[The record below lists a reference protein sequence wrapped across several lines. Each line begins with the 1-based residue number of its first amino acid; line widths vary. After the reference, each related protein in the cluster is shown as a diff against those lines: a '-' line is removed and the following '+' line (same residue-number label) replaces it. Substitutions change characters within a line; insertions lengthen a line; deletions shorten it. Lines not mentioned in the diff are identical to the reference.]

1 MMTESHLRNLRVWKI
16 SMILRVW
23 SRYWYAHLADEAV
36 LVDTSTLL
44 ALAVSGELSPHFLDV
59 LKDHVAMSVECFY
72 AGEEFAVVATRDDD
86 LVVVADGS
94 LEDGE
99 GTSGE
104 FMLLDTS
111 DFVLAVQ
118 SVSRCDREGIEVGF
132 T

>member
-1 MMTESHLRNLRVWKI
+1 MEWRF
-16 SMILRVW
+16 W
-23 SRYWYAHLADEAV
+23 SKYGYAHLADEAV
-36 LVDTSTLL
+36 LVDTSALL
-44 ALAVSGELSPHFLDV
+44 ALAVSGEFCPHLLDI

-86 LVVVADGS
+86 LVVVADGG

-104 FMLLDTS
+104 FMLFDTS
-111 DFVLAVQ
+111 NLVLAIQ
-118 SVSRCDREGIEVGF
+118 IVSLCDGGGIEVGF

>member
-1 MMTESHLRNLRVWKI
+1 M
-16 SMILRVW
+16 LRVW
-23 SRYWYAHLADEAV
+23 SGYEYAHLADEAV

-86 LVVVADGS
+86 LVVVADSG
-94 LEDGE
+94 LKNGE
-99 GTSGE
+99 RTGGE
-104 FMLLDTS
+104 FVLFDAIN
-111 DFVLAVQ
+111 FVLAIQ